1 MAAKRGALI
10 VLEGVDKAGK
20 TTQCKK
26 LVQALQQSGHPAE
39 MMRFPDRST
48 TIGKLISAYLEK
60 KSELEDH
67 TVHLLFSANRWE
79 MGFSLEWCTRPDVGL
94 PKPDTVLFLR
104 LSPAEAA
111 LRGRYGEE
119 RYEDAAFQSAVL
131 ERFSQ
136 LMDDPSVNW
145 KVSTPKTDFVSSAL
159 GPLPSSRRALVPR
172 RWWTRPGAWMTF
184 TATSSRKA
192 WTSSARRRRNLSGSS
207 GSERSP
213 PLTLPLLIKGNHVQ
227 ASCRKTLKL
236 NYLYL
241 SFFDG
246 IK

>member
-26 LVQALQQSGHPAE
+26 LVQALQQIGHPAE

-79 MGFSLEWCTRPDVGL
+79 KVARPIHSTRNLSGFSLDWCTKSDVGL
-94 PKPDTVLFLR
+94 PKPDVVLFLR

-111 LRGRYGEE
+111 SRGHYGEE

-131 ERFSQ
+131 DRFTQ
-136 LMDDPSVNW
+136 LMEDPSVNW
-145 KVSTPKTDFVSSAL
+145 EVVDA
-159 GPLPSSRRALVPR
+159 
-172 RWWTRPGAWMTF
+172 
-184 TATSSRKA
+184 
-192 WTSSARRRRNLSGSS
+192 SGSINDVHDNIVQKS
-207 GSERSP
+207 LDAVDAAQTQ
-213 PLTLPLLIKGNHVQ
+213 PLGELWK
-227 ASCRKTLKL
+227 
-236 NYLYL
+236 
-241 SFFDG
+241 
-246 IK
+246 